1 MPTLQDIANIVGV
14 SSATVS
20 LALSNNPRIS
30 DEMKAKVRKTAIEI
44 GYKKVPKW
52 GDDVLSNPNTRSRS
66 IGVLYLGSNPQN
78 MNQGFF
84 KDGLMGVCQEAA
96 RIDRTVVMLGI
107 QATEQIVDP
116 DELFDQVTRSGAEG
130 IIVVSTAQNL
140 YGLDKLLG
148 HGFPMV
154 FIGNRTL
161 ADRKERL
168 HTVAT
173 DLQDAK
179 RTGLDYLIELGHKR
193 IAVLMAESNLSQW
206 SREWPQY
213 EGAEITTFI
222 VSAPFDPTGE
232 DWNELKNYG
241 ATAIFA
247 ANVPLGHAAMNFL
260 RAIGKSVPEQV
271 SLISYDDAPSYP
283 YENPPITAVK
293 QNMESIGRQSTKM
306 LCELLETPGQ
316 SPTQVMLPTQLVVR
330 KSCAPPTSI

>member
-20 LALSNNPRIS
+20 LALSNHPRIS
-30 DEMKAKVRKTAIEI
+30 DEMKAKVRKTAMEI
-44 GYKKVPKW
+44 GYKKFSR
-52 GDDVLSNPNTRSRS
+52 GDDLQPNPNARSRS
-66 IGVLYLGSNPQN
+66 IGVLYLGSNPQSL
-78 MNQGFF
+78 NQGFF
-84 KDGLMGVCQEAA
+84 KEGLMGICQEAA

-107 QATEQIVDP
+107 QATEQRVDP
-116 DELFDQVTRSGAEG
+116 ETLYDQVIRSGAEG
-130 IIVVSTAQNL
+130 IIVVSTTQNL

-148 HGFPMV
+148 QGYPMV
-154 FIGNRTL
+154 FVGYRTL

-193 IAVLMAESNLSQW
+193 IAILMADSNASQW
-206 SREWPQY
+206 SRDWPRY
-213 EGAEITTFI
+213 EEAEIATFL
-222 VSAPFDPTGE
+222 VSVPFDPKGE
-232 DWNELKNYG
+232 GWNELTNFG
-241 ATAIFA
+241 ATAIFTT
-247 ANVPLGHAAMNFL
+247 NVPLGHAAMNYL
-260 RAIGKSVPEQV
+260 RALGKSVPEQV

-316 SPTQVMLPTQLVVR
+316 SPTQVMLSTQLVVR
-330 KSCAPPTSI
+330 ESCAPPKSI